1 MTRWGADPHRED
13 RDRWGSWPS
22 DDQHEYGLDRDDA
35 AETTMPL
42 PVVDDRH
49 EREDDRERGGAGAT
63 PLDRLGWG
71 ESAAER
77 RRPTGARR
85 GSGSASGRVVMAAAL
100 AVAVFGAA
108 GIAALANSGGPD
120 VIAEPGRSGVAST
133 TRPAPSPALPPTEAP
148 GPAQETPARTVPELP
163 INPGSPRPV
172 VPVQPPI
179 TGSDETSPRDESP
192 LPSDDAGGDS
202 DAAGDDDAED
212 TNGGAAGDEDAGTRS
227 PTPRSDTS
235 DDAGGADDSSGDPTL
250 IPIRPDPPQ
259 EPPAPSETST
269 PETSPESTAPGTT
282 APTTTVPPTTVPP
295 TSVPETTPPT
305 SSSVAPSAEPS
316 EETQE
321 PGAPRTVG
329 PILIPTE
336 PDGSLP
342 EGPIVIP
349 TGPDGAL
356 PTGTVTASPERDRGE
371 RPDADGSTTTPAPS
385 TTTTTGGPAPLPNDP
400 PRTGAGASSGAAS
413 RPSSPT
419 TSGSLPPAA
428 GRLVALLPAQSSGV
442 TWRCSSV
449 RAGVDGAPGS
459 GRWVTCTPVSG
470 EQAPADSAAAAQPR
484 PAGRAGRRASSR
496 SGLEVV

>member
-22 DDQHEYGLDRDDA
+22 DDQHEYGLDREDA

-42 PVVDDRH
+42 PVMDDRH

-77 RRPTGARR
+77 RRPSGARR

-163 INPGSPRPV
+163 ITPGNPRPV

-179 TGSDETSPRDESP
+179 TGSDGTSPRDESP
-192 LPSDDAGGDS
+192 LPSDDAGG
-202 DAAGDDDAED
+202 
-212 TNGGAAGDEDAGTRS
+212 
-227 PTPRSDTS
+227 
-235 DDAGGADDSSGDPTL
+235 ADDPSGDPTL

-259 EPPAPSETST
+259 EPPVPSETST
-269 PETSPESTAPGTT
+269 PETSPESTPPGTT

-295 TSVPETTPPT
+295 TTVPETTPPT

-321 PGAPRTVG
+321 PGGPRTVG

-371 RPDADGSTTTPAPS
+371 RPDAAGSTTTPVPS
-385 TTTTTGGPAPLPNDP
+385 TTTSTGGPAPVPNDP

-428 GRLVALLPAQSSGV
+428 GRLSELLPAQSSTG
-442 TWRCSSV
+442 WRCSSV
-449 RAGVDGAPGS
+449 PAGVDGAPGS
-459 GRWVTCTPVSG
+459 GRWFTCTPVGG
-470 EQAPADSAAAAQPR
+470 EETPADSAAAAQPR
-484 PAGRAGRRASSR
+484 SAGRARRRASSR